1 MGMLGSVNTGGFS
14 EASKAAMMNS
24 DYFNRPTGVGRF
36 AGGFA
41 DFLTGNRFDFDKR
54 GKNDEDKEG
63 MFDKLFEGT
72 TSYRPDKRSDT
83 DQLLAMAANQRGSGL
98 GMGGG
103 SFQDIG
109 GGNVL
114 FTPSNAARNQAIAL
128 RNQQA
133 LMNQQR
139 KEENKRMAG
148 QAIGTAVGSAFGPI
162 GAVAGRFLGGA
173 ISGIFCD
180 IRLKEDIAP
189 LCKSEVNDV
198 LSECAFFVKDLNECS

>member
-24 DYFNRPTGVGRF
+24 DYFNRPQGISRF

-63 MFDKLFEGT
+63 MFDTFLEGG
-72 TSYRPDKRSDT
+72 SYRPDKRSDT
-83 DQLLAMAANQRGSGL
+83 DQLLAMASQRAGGL

-109 GGNVL
+109 GGVTMFN
-114 FTPSNAARNQAIAL
+114 PSNTARNQAIAL
-128 RNQQA
+128 RNQQT
-133 LMNQQR
+133 LMAQQR
-139 KEENKRMAG
+139 KEEQKSNIGRMAG
-148 QAIGTAVGSAFGPI
+148 AAIGSAFGPV
-162 GAVAGRFLGGA
+162 GSFLGGA
-173 ISGIFCD
+173 IGGIFCD

>member
-1 MGMLGSVNTGGFS
+1 MGFLGGVNTGGFS

-24 DYFNRPTGVGRF
+24 DYFNRPTGIARF

-41 DFLTGNRFDFDKR
+41 DMLTGNRFDFDKR
-54 GKNDEDKEG
+54 GKNDEDKKG
-63 MFDKLFEGT
+63 MFDTFLEGG
-72 TSYRPDKRSDT
+72 SYRPDKRSDT
-83 DQLLAMAANQRGSGL
+83 DQLLAMASQRAGGL

-114 FTPSNAARNQAIAL
+114 FNPSNTARNQAIAL

-133 LMNQQR
+133 LMAQQR

-148 QAIGTAVGSAFGPI
+148 SAVGAVIGTAIGGPVGGFFGKTL
-162 GAVAGRFLGGA
+162 GRL
-173 ISGIFCD
+173 FCD

>member
-1 MGMLGSVNTGGFS
+1 MGMLGSVDTGGFS

-24 DYFNRPTGVGRF
+24 DYFNRPTGIGRF

-54 GKNDEDKEG
+54 GKNDEEKEG
-63 MFDKLFEGT
+63 MFDDLLEGYS
-72 TSYRPDKRSDT
+72 SYRPDKRSNT
-83 DQLLAMAANQRGSGL
+83 DQLLAMASQRAGGL

-114 FTPSNAARNQAIAL
+114 FNPSNTARNQAIAL
-128 RNQQA
+128 RNQQT

-139 KEENKRMAG
+139 KEEQKSNVGRMAG
-148 QAIGTAVGSAFGPI
+148 AAIGSVFGPV
-162 GAVAGRFLGGA
+162 GGFLGGA
-173 ISGIFCD
+173 LGGLLCD

>member
-1 MGMLGSVNTGGFS
+1 MAFHDKL
-14 EASKAAMMNS
+14 
-24 DYFNRPTGVGRF
+24 GRF

-41 DFLTGNRFDFDKR
+41 DVLTRDRFDFDGLGR
-54 GKNDEDKEG
+54 GGKAESIDLLEKDDDKEKEKG
-63 MFDKLFEGT
+63 FLDNFLAGLV
-72 TSYRPDKRSDT
+72 SYDPEKNKTESDEFL
-83 DQLLAMAANQRGSGL
+83 DSMASRGFASGSGS
-98 GMGGG
+98 G
-103 SFQDIG
+103 SFKDIG
-109 GGNVL
+109 GGVTM

-139 KEENKRMAG
+139 KEEKKRMAG
-148 QAIGTAVGSAFGPI
+148 SAVGAVIGTAIGGPVGGFFGK
-162 GAVAGRFLGGA
+162 ALGGL
-173 ISGIFCD
+173 FCD

>member
-24 DYFNRPTGVGRF
+24 DYFNRPQGISRF

-63 MFDKLFEGT
+63 MFDTFLEGG
-72 TSYRPDKRSDT
+72 SYRPDKRSDT
-83 DQLLAMAANQRGSGL
+83 DQLLAMASQRAGGL

-109 GGNVL
+109 GGNVI
-114 FTPSNAARNQAIAL
+114 FNPSNTARNQAIAL
-128 RNQQA
+128 RNQQILQEQA
-133 LMNQQR
+133 EAKQQR
-139 KEENKRMAG
+139 SNVGRMAG
-148 QAIGTAVGSAFGPI
+148 AAIGSAFGPV
-162 GAVAGRFLGGA
+162 GSFLGGA
-173 ISGIFCD
+173 LGGLFCD

>member
-24 DYFNRPTGVGRF
+24 DYFNRPTGIGRF

-41 DFLTGNRFDFDKR
+41 DLFTGNRFDFDKR
-54 GKNDEDKEG
+54 GKNDEEKEG
-63 MFDKLFEGT
+63 MFDNLLEGT

-83 DQLLAMAANQRGSGL
+83 GQLLAMANQRGSGL

-103 SFQDIG
+103 AFTDIG
-109 GGNVL
+109 GGVTMYN
-114 FTPSNAARNQAIAL
+114 PSNAARNQAIAL
-128 RNQQA
+128 RNQQILQEQA
-133 LMNQQR
+133 QAKENR
-139 KEENKRMAG
+139 KNVGRFAG
-148 QAIGTAVGSAFGPI
+148 AAIGNAILPGIGGAVGG
-162 GAVAGRFLGGA
+162 FLG
-173 ISGIFCD
+173 GIFCD

>member
-24 DYFNRPTGVGRF
+24 DYFNRPTGIGRF

-54 GKNDEDKEG
+54 GKNDEEKEG
-63 MFDKLFEGT
+63 GFDDLLEGYS
-72 TSYRPDKRSDT
+72 SYRPDKRSDT
-83 DQLLAMAANQRGSGL
+83 GQLLAMASQRAGGL

-103 SFQDIG
+103 SFQDLG

-114 FTPSNAARNQAIAL
+114 FNPSNTARNQAIAL

-133 LMNQQR
+133 LMAQQR
-139 KEENKRMAG
+139 KEENKKNVGRFAG
-148 QAIGTAVGSAFGPI
+148 AAIGNAIFPGIGGAVGG
-162 GAVAGRFLGGA
+162 FLGGL
-173 ISGIFCD
+173 FCD

-198 LSECAFFVKDLNECS
+198 LSKCAFFVKDLNECS